1 MESAEIQGGT
11 ATAGAPG
18 RRRRWPLALVLLL
31 GLLVQLPTL
40 RVGFFADDYAQ
51 QLVLAG
57 ERGPVPVP
65 RWNLYDFGT
74 AEEWRAFGAE
84 HEGLPW
90 WTGSD
95 WKVRFFRP
103 LTSLTLV
110 ADHALWGSDAR
121 GYHATSLLLWLA
133 LLVVAH
139 RLYLALGLAPRA
151 AMAALLVLALS
162 DASAIPV
169 GWIANR
175 NALLEALLA
184 AGAVLAALRG
194 RAGVAILLGVAAAL
208 SKESGALVFPVVAWV
223 LWRAGRA
230 RPASGALALL
240 AVHVAFLALAGYGTR
255 SLFYATPW
263 SDPGRF
269 LANLGVLATGG
280 VLSLLGPV
288 PLDVVTIAPLARV
301 VLVALGLL
309 AGWPL
314 WRWILR
320 RVPEG
325 SARTLAAGWTV
336 LFLLPQASAPPSD
349 RLLLVPVVGAA
360 ALLGAAWSAERARWR
375 ELARPARLGRLAL
388 AASATLGSGLYLLAH
403 NLDVL
408 PGMANHLRAK
418 ALATEVGPP
427 APRREVLVLQS
438 ENHMQAF
445 TLGATW
451 HAEIADESVRFS
463 VLHGGPRALRWTRT
477 GERELTLESLGA
489 PFLDTPFEYVYRTD
503 PEPPAVGTRWRASW
517 FEVEA
522 VAADAA
528 GLRAFRVI
536 LDRSLDDPSLR
547 FVRPIEG
554 VLSLIAPPAL
564 GASLDLPAAIPTRP
578 FMP

>member
-1 MESAEIQGGT
+1 MESAGIQGGT
-11 ATAGAPG
+11 AVGPPG
-18 RRRRWPLALVLLL
+18 RDPGWALALVLLL

-40 RVGFFADDYAQ
+40 GVGFFADDYAQ

-65 RWNLYDFGT
+65 RWSLYDWGT

-95 WKVRFFRP
+95 WRIRFFRP

-110 ADHALWGSDAR
+110 LDHALWGQDAR
-121 GYHATSLLLWLA
+121 GYHATNLILWLA

-139 RLYLALGLAPRA
+139 RLYLALGLGPRA
-151 AMAALLVLALS
+151 GLAGLIVLALS

-194 RAGVAILLGVAAAL
+194 RAGAALALGVAAAL
-208 SKESGALVFPVVAWV
+208 AKESGALVFPLVAWV
-223 LWRAGRA
+223 FWRAGRA
-230 RPASGALALL
+230 RPGLGALALFG
-240 AVHVAFLALAGYGTR
+240 AHVAFLALAGYGTR

-263 SDPGRF
+263 SDPGRY

-288 PLDVVTIAPLARV
+288 PLDVVTIAPVARV
-301 VLVALGLL
+301 VLVALGILV
-309 AGWPL
+309 GWPL

-320 RVPEG
+320 RVPAG
-325 SARTLAAGWTV
+325 GARTLAVGWTV
-336 LFLLPQASAPPSD
+336 LFLLPQGSAPPSD
-349 RLLLVPVVGAA
+349 RLLLVPALGAA
-360 ALLGAAWSAERARWR
+360 ALLGLAWSAERARWSALSR
-375 ELARPARLGRLAL
+375 AARIGRLAL
-388 AASATLGSGLYLLAH
+388 AASLTLGSGLYLVAH
-403 NLDVL
+403 NADVL

-427 APRREVLVLQS
+427 APRREVLVLQTES
-438 ENHMQAF
+438 HMQAF

-463 VLHGGPRALRWTRT
+463 VIHGGPRAVRWTRT
-477 GERELTLESLGA
+477 GERTFELESLGT

-503 PEPPAVGTRWRASW
+503 PAPPTVGTRWSSSW

-522 VAADAA
+522 VAVDDG
-528 GLRAFRVI
+528 GLRAFRVT
-536 LDRSLDDPSLR
+536 LDRALDDPSLR
-547 FVRPIEG
+547 FVRPVEG
-554 VLSLIAPPAL
+554 VLSLVAVPAV
-564 GASLDLPAAIPTRP
+564 GATVELPAAVPTRP
-578 FMP
+578 FVP